1 MQLNEYQQQAH
12 TFARYP
18 GVEWKVSKDVVYV
31 FLALAGEAGEAANLL
46 KKCLRAGIPLDRNK
60 ALGEL
65 GGLLWYISEAA
76 GLLDS
81 TLEDVA
87 DGNINLLNERKVQND
102 IISLVHKVE
111 S

>member
-12 TFARYP
+12 AFARYP
-18 GVEWKVSKDVVYV
+18 GVEWKVSRDLVYV

-65 GGLLWYISEAA
+65 GGLLWYISEAS

-87 DGNINLLNERKVQND
+87 DGNINLLNERKAQND

>member
-1 MQLNEYQQQAH
+1 MDLNEYQKQAH

-18 GVEWKVSKDVVYV
+18 GREWKVSKDVVYV
-31 FLALAGEAGEAANLL
+31 FLSLAGEAGEAANLL
-46 KKCLRAGIPLDRNK
+46 KKCLRAGVPIDRNK
-60 ALGEL
+60 MLGEL
-65 GGLLWYISEAA
+65 GGLLWYVAEAA

-87 DGNINLLNERKVQND
+87 DGNINLLTERREQND